1 MHSSVSLQRPELS
14 EKACVF
20 ASCNLFWLGN
30 ETFFKRKNVC
40 VYVCI
45 RELDFLYEDFFK
57 CSKA

>member
-1 MHSSVSLQRPELS
+1 MHSSASLQRPELS

-40 VYVCI
+40 MYVL
-45 RELDFLYEDFFK
+45 ENWTFYMKTF
-57 CSKA
+57 